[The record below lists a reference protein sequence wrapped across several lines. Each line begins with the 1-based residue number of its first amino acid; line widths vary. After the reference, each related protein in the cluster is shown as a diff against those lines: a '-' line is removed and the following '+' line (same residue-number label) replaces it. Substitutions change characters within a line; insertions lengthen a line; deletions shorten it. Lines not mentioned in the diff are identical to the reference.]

1 MDFNFL
7 FSLVLFLLI
16 SILLLLSLKTI
27 RATKWQA
34 KNAQENYLK
43 LHKKL
48 VDSRLM
54 QEQNVGKNAYLERY
68 NKSLMDALF
77 EITKELLLTKK
88 SILEA
93 SFN

>member
-54 QEQNVGKNAYLERY
+54 QEQNVEKNAYLERY

-77 EITKELLLTKK
+77 EITKELLLTNK

>member
-48 VDSRLM
+48 VYSRLM
-54 QEQNVGKNAYLERY
+54 QEQNVEKNAYLERY

>member
-1 MDFNFL
+1 M
-7 FSLVLFLLI
+7 LI

-27 RATKWQA
+27 RATKWQV

-54 QEQNVGKNAYLERY
+54 QEQNVEKNAYLERY

>member
-7 FSLVLFLLI
+7 FSLVLFMLI

-27 RATKWQA
+27 RATKWQV
-34 KNAQENYLK
+34 KNAQENYVK

-54 QEQNVGKNAYLERY
+54 QEQNVEKNAYLERY

>member
-54 QEQNVGKNAYLERY
+54 QERNVEKNAYLERY

>member
-7 FSLVLFLLI
+7 FSLVLFMLI
-16 SILLLLSLKTI
+16 SILLLFSLKTI
-27 RATKWQA
+27 RATKWQV

-54 QEQNVGKNAYLERY
+54 LEQNVEKNAFLELY
-68 NKSLMDALF
+68 NKSLLNTLF

-88 SILEA
+88 SILEEYY
-93 SFN
+93 N

>member
-27 RATKWQA
+27 RATKWQT

-54 QEQNVGKNAYLERY
+54 QEQNVEKNAYLERY

>member
-7 FSLVLFLLI
+7 FSLVLFMLI

-27 RATKWQA
+27 RATKWQV

-54 QEQNVGKNAYLERY
+54 QEQNVEKNAYLERY

>member
-54 QEQNVGKNAYLERY
+54 QEQNVEKNAYLERY

>member
-7 FSLVLFLLI
+7 FSLVLFMLI

-54 QEQNVGKNAYLERY
+54 QEQNVEKNAFLERY
-68 NKSLMDALF
+68 NKSLLNTLF

-88 SILEA
+88 SILEEYY
-93 SFN
+93 N